1 MVETSVKE
9 SREAWQDTR
18 RQFSRAAWRPE
29 VREREKALG
38 MLSSEEGGREEQTS
52 KWDTMPCNA
61 VLRQEDQAFKD
72 HLSNLLRPRL
82 RIKEREGQREGR
94 CC

>member
-1 MVETSVKE
+1 MSKSPERPGKTQEDRS
-9 SREAWQDTR
+9 AG
-18 RQFSRAAWRPE
+18 WRPE
-29 VREREKALG
+29 VREKEKALS
-38 MLSSEEGGREEQTS
+38 MLSSEEGGGEEHTS
-52 KWDTMPCNA
+52 KGDTVPCNA